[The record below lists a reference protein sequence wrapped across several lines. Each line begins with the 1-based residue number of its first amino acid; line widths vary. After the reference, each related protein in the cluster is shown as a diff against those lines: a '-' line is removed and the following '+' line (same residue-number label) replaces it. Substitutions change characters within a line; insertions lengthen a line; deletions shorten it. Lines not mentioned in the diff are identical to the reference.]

1 MVPNMNGMT
10 EQQMMRVQ
18 QQMFGLGMNGDL
30 RKNAMNNRN
39 QFQPYVTSCWF
50 FIALW
55 RQLLILDDEEHRR
68 RWHK

>member
-1 MVPNMNGMT
+1 MRAEQQALLQNGMRQMVPNMNGMT

-39 QFQPYVTSCWF
+39 QFQPYVSSCWS

-55 RQLLILDDEEHRR
+55 R
-68 RWHK
+68 